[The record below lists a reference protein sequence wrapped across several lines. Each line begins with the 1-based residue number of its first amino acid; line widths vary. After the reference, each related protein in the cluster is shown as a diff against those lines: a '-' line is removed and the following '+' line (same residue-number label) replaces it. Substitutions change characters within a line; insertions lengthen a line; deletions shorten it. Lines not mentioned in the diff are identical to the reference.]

1 MPDHTTEPLNVTL
14 QVMLT
19 PSARERLHAAALREQ
34 RRPSALARFIVMQ
47 WLDLHEPA
55 SKL

>member
-1 MPDHTTEPLNVTL
+1 MPDHTTEPLNATL

-55 SKL
+55 SRA